1 MKRDVPPEHSGW
13 TEPLPPLGDN
23 AGECPKCQ
31 GNTTVWKTGTN
42 RAELLIPY
50 DKTAFI
56 GRIRTEGKVFSEEYQ
71 EAGTL
76 IDALVDVKLIKEAEQ
91 YSC

>member
-42 RAELLIPY
+42 RAELLIRY
-50 DKTAFI
+50 RVCNECGYKYKTVELLAF
-56 GRIRTEGKVFSEEYQ
+56 GNRVSLRNKEC
-71 EAGTL
+71 
-76 IDALVDVKLIKEAEQ
+76 VK
-91 YSC
+91 